1 MDAPADLTITIDDII
16 KAGHCPKG
24 ARRSFDAVGA
34 DFRAFLKN
42 GMPAAEFIAQGGGNA
57 EQVVARKLERE
68 LTGVDLAGITVTA
81 KDAQAAGMCAIGS
94 RRFASRTGLDF
105 SAYLKTG
112 IPAAEL
118 VATGDPDALAVV
130 RHKVLSRG

>member
-1 MDAPADLTITIDDII
+1 MDAPADLIITIDDVM

-24 ARRSFDAVGA
+24 ARRSFEAAGA
-34 DFRAFLKN
+34 DFRAFIKH
-42 GMPAAEFIAQGGGNA
+42 GMPASEFVAQGGGNA
-57 EQVVARKLERE
+57 EQVVARKIERE
-68 LTGVDLAGITVTA
+68 LTGADLSGVVVTA

-94 RRFASRTGLDF
+94 RRFAARTGLDF